1 MDWDSIWK
9 ILNPIGEVIF
19 AICSVLGAL
28 SYIKSFRKPKA
39 CLRFENGKKEV
50 TLAPHYVQHLPI
62 KYYVG
67 PVNDG
72 YDASAYKALV
82 EKYNQK
88 LNQEN
93 EFVLSFR
100 LSNTGKLQLQDYYV
114 EITYDNGIQA
124 IGASPNPSLVLQEF
138 IESTNKSDGV
148 SIKYNKQQIVYEP
161 DDKHPS
167 LNQKDNKDFAV
178 RFVPNPDVER
188 IELNWH
194 ISAKDFDKKGKLL
207 VNLTPR
213 IDELDDIHF
222 KNCERDVPEDG
233 ELIEDLMPYI
243 QKMQKLVF
251 DENTK

>member
-1 MDWDSIWK
+1 MTWDTFI
-9 ILNPIGEVIF
+9 E
-19 AICSVLGAL
+19 ICAVLGAL
-28 SYIKSFRKPKA
+28 GTLGGGIIELVRFFRTPKA
-39 CLRFENGKKEV
+39 CLHFTDGSDEI
-50 TLAPHYVQHLPI
+50 TFSPHYVRQLYT

-72 YDASAYKALV
+72 YDASVYEALV

-100 LSNTGKLQLQDYYV
+100 LSNTGKLQLQDYHV

-124 IGASPNPSLVLQEF
+124 IGVRPDSSLILQEF

-148 SIKYNKQQIVYEP
+148 CIKYNKQQIVFEP
-161 DDKHPS
+161 EDKRP
-167 LNQKDNKDFAV
+167 LNQKEDQEFAV
-178 RFVPNPDVER
+178 RFVPNPDVEQ

-194 ISAKDFDKKGKLL
+194 ISAKDFDKNGKSL

-243 QKMQKLVF
+243 QNMQKLVF